1 MSVDETIKNLKLRH
15 FGLSHFATGA
25 EAADYLAKALAGQT
39 VGIGGSKT
47 IDQIGLYDKLDSEKT
62 FWHWK
67 VPGEAT
73 YAAAA
78 TADAYITGANA
89 ISEDGQI
96 LNIDGHGNRLSAQLF
111 GHKKVYVVA
120 GVNKICP
127 DFDSALYR
135 ARNTAAVTNI
145 KRFPANTPCKV
156 DGKCHDC
163 RSAERLCN
171 GLVVLWGPMTG
182 METEVVL
189 IDEELGM

>member
-1 MSVDETIKNLKLRH
+1 MDMEKTIKNLELRG
-15 FGLSHFATGA
+15 FKVSRFSAGSQ
-25 EAADYLAKALAGQT
+25 AADYLAQALKGQT

-47 IDQIGLYDKLDSEKT
+47 VEQIGLYEKLEPGSA

-67 VPGEAT
+67 VPGSDT

-78 TADAYITGANA
+78 VADAYVSGANA
-89 ISEDGQI
+89 ISEGGEI
-96 LNIDGHGNRLSAQLF
+96 LSIDGRGNRVASQLF
-111 GHKKVYVVA
+111 GHKKVYIVSSTSKV
-120 GVNKICP
+120 CP

-135 ARNTAAVTNI
+135 ARNTAATENV
-145 KRFPANTPCKV
+145 KRFPYNTPCKL

-163 RSAERLCN
+163 RSPERVCN
-171 GLVVLWGPMTG
+171 ALVVLWGPMMG

>member
-1 MSVDETIKNLKLRH
+1 MSVDKTIRSLKLRH
-15 FGLSHFATGA
+15 FGVSHFATGA
-25 EAADYLAKALAGQT
+25 EAAEYLAKELAGQT
-39 VGIGGSKT
+39 VGIGGCKT

-135 ARNTAAVTNI
+135 ARNTAAVTNV
-145 KRFPANTPCKV
+145 KRFECKTPCKI

-163 RSAERLCN
+163 RSAERMCN